1 LGQRAAPVI
10 RNALRGSGK
19 HTRWEG
25 RGVPLDRALCGLG
38 EAGDPKPRANPANG
52 NRSTVSGET
61 LVGSLL
67 LRMGLLLL
75 FNWGKWL

>member
-1 LGQRAAPVI
+1 MI

-38 EAGDPKPRANPANG
+38 EAGDPKPRANPAN
-52 NRSTVSGET
+52 RIKDIYKYLEVS
-61 LVGSLL
+61 LA
-67 LRMGLLLL
+67 
-75 FNWGKWL
+75 GKRFILHLKRCDFQVVIS